1 MNEFVNIVTS
11 LREKG
16 YVLFATSYKDGE
28 GILVSIAPLDPNSGK
43 SILNKVIPAGEV
55 GESLMDTAVA
65 IYQAVKE
72 LSEGV

>member
-1 MNEFVNIVTS
+1 MKAFINLVTY
-11 LREKG
+11 LRAKG
-16 YVLFATSYKDGE
+16 YVLLATAYKDGE

-43 SILNKVIPAGEV
+43 SILNQVIPAGEF

-65 IYQAVKE
+65 IYKTVKE

>member
-1 MNEFVNIVTS
+1 MNEFVNIITS

-16 YVLFATSYKDGE
+16 YVLLATAYKDGE

-65 IYQAVKE
+65 IYKTAKE

>member
-1 MNEFVNIVTS
+1 MNEFINRVTY

-16 YVLFATSYKDGE
+16 YVLFATSYKDGD

>member
-1 MNEFVNIVTS
+1 MNEFINLVTC
-11 LREKG
+11 LRAKG
-16 YVLFATSYKDGE
+16 YVLLATAYKDGE

-65 IYQAVKE
+65 IYKTVKE

>member
-1 MNEFVNIVTS
+1 MNEFINLVTY

-28 GILVSIAPLDPNSGK
+28 GILVSITPLDSNSGK
-43 SILNKVIPAGEV
+43 FILNKAIPAGEV

-65 IYQAVKE
+65 IYQAIKE